1 MALCMKGKTKMFD
14 EHLYILARNV
24 AEEIFLRKVQIVQQA
39 SPLLGRVCGAQANVF
54 CGASVY
60 MNHLF
65 TTLEK
70 RCRHFI
76 YVVCHHYCT

>member
-14 EHLYILARNV
+14 EHLYFLARNV
-24 AEEIFLRKVQIVQQA
+24 AEEIFLREVQLVQQA
-39 SPLLGRVCGAQANVF
+39 SPPLGRVCGAQANDF

-65 TTLEK
+65 K
-70 RCRHFI
+70 NVFSNGSMI
-76 YVVCHHYCT
+76 V